1 VIELHIAPLS
11 ERKEDILPLAR
22 AFLTASAARSR
33 GKAASLTPAAADQL
47 LRHSWPGNVRELQN
61 AMERALA
68 LGSGERIESDDLPEE
83 IRAARGAAPSTGQS
97 LADLERSAI
106 YAALEETDGNRERAA
121 SQLGIGVATLYR
133 KLDRYRA
140 RQPARRGPR
149 H

>member
-1 VIELHIAPLS
+1 MGPVGA
-11 ERKEDILPLAR
+11 AR
-22 AFLTASAARSR
+22 AAIRPLGRGFPAAPAARSR
-33 GKAASLTPAAADQL
+33 RKAASLPPAAADQL
-47 LRHSWPGNVRELQN
+47 LRHGWPGNVREVQN

-121 SQLGIGVATLYR
+121 TQLGIGVATLYR
-133 KLDRYRA
+133 KLHRYRA
-140 RQPARRGPR
+140 RQPAPARRGAR
-149 H
+149 R